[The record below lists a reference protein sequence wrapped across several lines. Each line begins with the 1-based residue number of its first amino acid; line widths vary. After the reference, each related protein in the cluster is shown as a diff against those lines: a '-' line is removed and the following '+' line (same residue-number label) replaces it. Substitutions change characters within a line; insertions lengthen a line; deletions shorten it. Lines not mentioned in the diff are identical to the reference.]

1 MECSWLI
8 QLPKDQTILF
18 TFDALDLGND
28 CEKSYLD
35 IFNGNSPKSPKIDRY
50 CQSNLP
56 EPLSS
61 QSNTLWI
68 NYKFDQT
75 SNSKGFSFKYEPKI
89 QGGVFTLLDNDATV
103 TFSGCGGVYHD
114 RTRIIQSPS
123 FPNDY
128 PNNAECLWE
137 LRSDDGY
144 HLGIIFT
151 NRFQIEQSKN
161 CENDF
166 LEIWDWKDNGWVS
179 LGKKC
184 GRDVPNTFN
193 STSNRVKLLF
203 RSNEKITGK
212 GFRVG
217 S

>member
-8 QLPKDQTILF
+8 QLPKDQTILL

-68 NYKFDQT
+68 NYKFEQT

-89 QGGVFTLLDNDATV
+89 QGSVFLYTP
-103 TFSGCGGVYHD
+103 
-114 RTRIIQSPS
+114 RQ
-123 FPNDY
+123 
-128 PNNAECLWE
+128 
-137 LRSDDGY
+137 
-144 HLGIIFT
+144 
-151 NRFQIEQSKN
+151 
-161 CENDF
+161 
-166 LEIWDWKDNGWVS
+166 
-179 LGKKC
+179 
-184 GRDVPNTFN
+184 
-193 STSNRVKLLF
+193 
-203 RSNEKITGK
+203 
-212 GFRVG
+212 
-217 S
+217 